1 MLAPFAGARQC
12 ASFAANALTGKGIK
26 MAAIRASALD
36 KRCKYFKTELSLRL
50 LDQIAGAPRE
60 VAADMLV

>member
-1 MLAPFAGARQC
+1 MLAPFAGAGQC
-12 ASFAANALTGKGIK
+12 TSFAADAFTGKGIK
-26 MAAIRASALD
+26 MTAIQASALD
-36 KRCKYFKTELSLRL
+36 KRCKDLKTELSLRL